1 MEADVPLLCAAHL
14 QTDLI
19 TIKERTEMLPDA
31 INSMLL
37 FSSFLP
43 SHYSAAKTEEKQEV
57 ETVSAKVDAEKGEK
71 RTKGKTEG
79 KGAKEGKGDE
89 KSTSKQKTNEK
100 GEKDG
105 GKKETGERKG
115 KKSEDKGD
123 RGERAEKGGRGGAK
137 GGARKAQK

>member
-1 MEADVPLLCAAHL
+1 MCLYYVQPTQFSL

-19 TIKERTEMLPDA
+19 IIKDWTERLPDD
-31 INSMLL
+31 INSAL

-43 SHYSAAKTEEKQEV
+43 SHYSAAKAEEKEEV

-89 KSTSKQKTNEK
+89 KSTSKKKTNEK
-100 GEKDG
+100 GEDG